1 MPSAGKYERVFD
13 AINRHAYAATTRL
26 VGNDYARAKE
36 IADAVRA
43 TCAAGMV
50 PMLDTEVV
58 TAAVAYL
65 RGRDERRRPL
75 RLDDIAVQLA
85 WHADD
90 LEDSDEL
97 YQALYGLAEQ
107 VLAIHRQ
114 TPAVSSQEE
123 TKEGEIDG
131 QA

>member
-1 MPSAGKYERVFD
+1 MATTTRLGLPLSVGKEKTVPSAGKYERVFD

-65 RGRDERRRPL
+65 RGRDERRDPRP
-75 RLDDIAVQLA
+75 R
-85 WHADD
+85 
-90 LEDSDEL
+90 
-97 YQALYGLAEQ
+97 
-107 VLAIHRQ
+107 
-114 TPAVSSQEE
+114 
-123 TKEGEIDG
+123 
-131 QA
+131 